1 MSRGVEPGADLHA
14 SVEYRRHLARVLTAR
29 VLRQSRDHAEG
40 RGNGNNGNGNNGNGN
55 NNGQTGGTSP
65 AQHRKVA

>member
-1 MSRGVEPGADLHA
+1 MLFRSEAVSRGVEPGADLHA
-14 SVEYRRHLARVLTAR
+14 SVEYRRHLARVL
-29 VLRQSRDHAEG
+29 RQSRDRAEG
-40 RGNGNNGNGNNGNGN
+40 RGNGSGDGDGN